1 MHGNI
6 TTPLLG
12 RGGRGQRRRE
22 KVHGVRERGGGASEG
37 AKLAREHVTTIDGEI
52 QTWLPDTNLV
62 TSKYEKAATCACIP
76 AFIGSP
82 VTVQRVNRGFNPIQ
96 QQPSH
101 HHRQQRAT
109 QPWNLT
115 FSCVKFLF

>member
-22 KVHGVRERGGGASEG
+22 KVHGVRERGGGGGASEG

-76 AFIGSP
+76 AFVGSP
-82 VTVQRVNRGFNPIQ
+82 VTAQ
-96 QQPSH
+96 Q
-101 HHRQQRAT
+101 
-109 QPWNLT
+109 
-115 FSCVKFLF
+115 